1 MNALMRATA
10 LAMVLMFPLSA
21 YSQTVDIRLGT
32 IATEGT
38 PWHDVLN
45 RMKQDWNR
53 ASNGKVLVRIFPGGT
68 IGGENEMVDAVR
80 IGQIQAV
87 GVSGVALSRIVP
99 GVGALQLPMLVD
111 NYDDLDRVRSAL
123 EPRLEEAM
131 AKEGFIVLNFSEVG
145 WVQFF
150 TKEKAKTP
158 ADLKKLKLFINAD
171 DSDSEKLYL
180 DLGFRPVPLAATDLL
195 TSLKTGLIDAFDV
208 PPLLAL
214 GNQSFGV
221 AKHMIDL
228 RWAPLIGATIIDRK
242 AWEKIDPSLRP
253 ELLRIARASGKDLR
267 TKIRASG
274 DEAIAAMSKNGLIV
288 ETLTPAETDQW
299 RAMAKTAIEKMRER
313 RLIPTE
319 YIDEAICYSVD
330 PVCGTWTGDWGTTA
344 ADRSQVRLD
353 LKWDGN
359 AVTGVVHSVT
369 PQRPDVTLRNSTFN
383 PATGVV
389 HLELEVAGLRGAPSV
404 RHVIDGKL
412 AKGSMTGAWNPGT
425 AKGDFRLTR
434 SSSAPT
440 APPVPNRPR

>member
-1 MNALMRATA
+1 MMNALMRATA
-10 LAMVLMFPLSA
+10 FAMVLMFPLSA
-21 YSQTVDIRLGT
+21 SSQSVDIRLGT
-32 IATEGT
+32 IAAEGT

-111 NYDDLDRVRSAL
+111 NYDDLDRVRNAL

-267 TKIRASG
+267 AKIRASG

-288 ETLTPAETDQW
+288 EKLTPAEIEQW
-299 RAMAKTAIEKMRER
+299 RAMAKTAIDKMRER
-313 RLIPTE
+313 RLIPAE
-319 YIDEAICYSVD
+319 YIDEAIRAAS
-330 PVCGTWTGDWGTTA
+330 GEATA
-344 ADRSQVRLD
+344 SPA
-353 LKWDGN
+353 
-359 AVTGVVHSVT
+359 
-369 PQRPDVTLRNSTFN
+369 
-383 PATGVV
+383 ATG
-389 HLELEVAGLRGAPSV
+389 
-404 RHVIDGKL
+404 
-412 AKGSMTGAWNPGT
+412 T
-425 AKGDFRLTR
+425 
-434 SSSAPT
+434 
-440 APPVPNRPR
+440 NRPR